1 MIQFRG
7 ASRHSLS
14 VLRDQLRDLP
24 ADAGRLETAGVELFA
39 VAGTLDA
46 QAPLRRALTD
56 PARRPD
62 DRADLA
68 ASLLRSRI
76 GETSLSL
83 VLAAVR
89 RSWSRVRDLAD
100 ALEYLGVLALVRA
113 AEAEG
118 RLDDL
123 EDDLFRFAR
132 LVEGDDQ
139 LLRALTDPKYPAERR
154 AELVRTLL
162 EGKAVKSAVRLV
174 EQAVVAPR
182 GLSLVEALDGFT
194 RTTAAWRQRLVA
206 TVRSAVPLSE
216 ADRERLARVLSRR
229 YGHDVD
235 VNVLVDPGVIGGL
248 RVELGDEVIDGTVAG
263 RLEDARRR
271 LAG

>member
-1 MIQFRG
+1 MIEFRG
-7 ASRHSLS
+7 ASRHSLAT
-14 VLRDQLRDLP
+14 LRDQLRDLS
-24 ADAGRLETAGVELFA
+24 ATAGQLETAGAELFA

-62 DRADLA
+62 DRAELIA
-68 ASLLRSRI
+68 TLLRSRI
-76 GETSLSL
+76 SEVALSL

-89 RSWSRVRDLAD
+89 LSWSRVRDLAD
-100 ALEYLGVLALVRA
+100 ALEHLGVLALVRA
-113 AEAEG
+113 AEVEG

-132 LVEGDDQ
+132 LVESDDQ
-139 LLRALTDPKYPAERR
+139 LLRTLTDPKFPGQRR
-154 AELVRTLL
+154 AELLRTLL
-162 EGKAVKSAVRLV
+162 EGRAVRPAVRLV

-182 GLSLVEALDGFT
+182 GLSLVEALDGFS
-194 RTTAAWRQRLVA
+194 RTAAAWRQRLVA
-206 TVRSAVPLSE
+206 TVRTAVPLSE
-216 ADRERLARVLSRR
+216 ADRQRLVRVLSRR
-229 YGHDVD
+229 YGHNVD

-271 LAG
+271 LVG